1 MMKIAI
7 QGSKA
12 FNQYEVFLN
21 GMGRTLA
28 LLDPE
33 DKEFLIYS
41 AGPARTNEM
50 ALEFSNISERSLKA
64 RGIKIRMFKV
74 PPSWIKENVH
84 DLDYFAYFCNR
95 KEPVSDLIDYVEA
108 RDKEVGIYRF

>member
-1 MMKIAI
+1 MRIAI
-7 QGSKA
+7 QGSRA
-12 FNQYEVFLN
+12 FNQYEVFLH

-28 LLDPE
+28 MLDSE
-33 DKEFLIYS
+33 DKEFFIYS

-74 PPSWIKENVH
+74 PPSWIKENVYEI
-84 DLDYFAYFCNR
+84 DYFAYFCNK
-95 KEPVSDLIDYVEA
+95 KEPVSQLIDFVEA
-108 RDKEVGIYRF
+108 KDREVGIYRF